1 MEEKTFREK
10 VHTVLCINGGISE
23 KAVRMMSGS
32 QSYKL
37 KVMCEMRQQEM
48 VEKKQHI
55 TRLTRKG
62 LNEGMWNDE
71 MPEMYLRRREENR
84 DRCMKATEGRLR
96 RYMYQSEVLT
106 AMLESGAEIYEGDM
120 DELPNRI
127 VYVRSK
133 KVKADGEMD
142 KQAIKRSRAM
152 GTLYGAEGNLYNV
165 YAMGSGVLTWS
176 HNSEAMYKACV
187 ERKNQERTKGKSRA
201 DAILLVDDI
210 GNLKRFT
217 GKRMRKGGPM
227 RAGDVYQRMYVL
239 PKDQMGTQLL
249 NVLLIPESE
258 TATEEIAAEHKAFN
272 FLLPNV
278 AKLRAYGLTEA
289 EEGSVCCIK
298 GYEDGVKGVVPGVD
312 IEAVDIEEL
321 IERTLSKC
329 YLD

>member
-1 MEEKTFREK
+1 MEEKTFKEK

-71 MPEMYLRRREENR
+71 MPEKYLRSREENR

-106 AMLESGAEIYEGDM
+106 AMLESGVEIYEGDM

-176 HNSEAMYKACV
+176 HGSEAMYKACV
-187 ERKNQERTKGKSRA
+187 ERKNQERTKGKSRV

-227 RAGDVYQRMYVL
+227 RAGDIYQRMYVL
-239 PKDQMGTQLL
+239 PKDQMGTRLL
-249 NVLLIPESE
+249 NVMLLHEGE
-258 TATEEIAAEHKAFN
+258 AAAEELAGERGAFN
-272 FLLPNV
+272 FLIPDI
-278 AKLRAYGLTEA
+278 AKLRMYALSNKGT
-289 EEGSVCCIK
+289 GKVCCVK
-298 GYEDGVKGVVPGVD
+298 GYEEGVQGVMPEVD
-312 IEAVDIEEL
+312 VVSVKIGEL
-321 IERTLSKC
+321 VERTLRKIT
-329 YLD
+329 